1 MGLVTFALLAFTQ
14 EAHARPFLPI
24 LQKEKLVATDRMLD
38 IAIEGD
44 GYFQATNSCGDC
56 LYTRVGRLH
65 RNVQGS
71 LETSEGYLLSPQITV
86 PETATAVVVAS
97 DGLVHALVPNHKPQP
112 LGQILLYRFA
122 HPQHLLPFERGYEVE
137 THESG
142 PPKVS
147 KPGKNGAGKFRQR
160 AINVP
165 PITTFPRIQR
175 GTLQVTGKQFDLAIE
190 GAGFFRVTTPAGET
204 LFTRYG
210 RFQQDAKGLLVTA
223 EGYHLKPQL
232 AVPLNPVG
240 GVAVCLDGTVT
251 AVVREDFNEAV
262 LVGYLTVARFP
273 NPGDLVKAKGS
284 YYKES
289 KQSGAAIESD
299 PGSRNVGIVRQG
311 YLDRTSYIP
320 LQPESQFVP
329 TARCFDL
336 AIEGQG
342 FFEVQTPAGERRFTR
357 RGRFHV
363 NTDGM
368 LETRDGYLLQ
378 PPVALR
384 LDTVA
389 VSIEPDGTVRTQV
402 KSQKEPVRA
411 GQIALAR
418 FADPSGLGQVNE
430 YYFEPSKFSGPAK
443 RLVLGTNGTD
453 KVWQGFL
460 ERPLQGAGG
469 RN

>member
-86 PETATAVVVAS
+86 PESATTVVVAS
-97 DGLVHALVPNHKPQP
+97 DGLVHAIVPNHKPQP

-122 HPQHLLPFERGYEVE
+122 HPQHLLPFERGYEVG
-137 THESG
+137 TNESG

-165 PITTFPRIQR
+165 PIATFTRVPR
-175 GTLQVTGKQFDLAIE
+175 GNVTRTNGMFDLAIE
-190 GAGFFRVTTPAGET
+190 GAGFFRVVTPTRER

-210 RFQQDAKGLLVTA
+210 RFHLDDEGRIVTA
-223 EGYHLKPQL
+223 EGYVLEPRLFLPGNAIALSVGLDGHASTQL
-232 AVPLNPVG
+232 GTDHN
-240 GVAVCLDGTVT
+240 VAVSIGQL
-251 AVVREDFNEAV
+251 N
-262 LVGYLTVARFP
+262 LYQFP
-273 NPGDLVKAKGS
+273 KLGELVKVKGP
-284 YYKES
+284 YYKECR
-289 KQSGAAIESD
+289 QSGEAVESA
-299 PGSRNVGIVRQG
+299 PGVKHVGIVRQG

-320 LQPESQFVP
+320 LQPEGQFVP

-363 NTDGM
+363 NTDGK
-368 LETRDGYLLQ
+368 LETQDGYLLQ
-378 PPVALR
+378 PPVTLR